1 MKIKEGLFKWGN
13 KTLNLKTLQGG
24 ILVRVGGGWTD
35 IDEYY
40 DKHEENE
47 LNAIENAERKLE
59 LSPKY
64 EFSVVNGN
72 DNKGN

>member
-13 KTLNLKTLQGG
+13 KTLNLKTMQGG

-59 LSPKY
+59 SSPTY
-64 EFSVVNGN
+64 EFSVVNDN

>member
-1 MKIKEGLFKWGN
+1 M
-13 KTLNLKTLQGG
+13 QGG

-59 LSPKY
+59 SSPT
-64 EFSVVNGN
+64 
-72 DNKGN
+72 